1 MSARELDPDGE
12 LRGLAGDC
20 VHCGFCLP
28 ACPTY
33 QLWGEEMDSPRGR
46 IHLITQ
52 ILDGQPAT
60 ATAAAHLDR
69 CLGCMA
75 CVPACPSGVRYD
87 RLIEAA
93 REWAEDATEPDPA
106 AQATPGTAGASGT
119 ASGLGA
125 TVAGADGTNGADGT
139 SGKAG
144 LRGATAAAEVQSAD
158 AAGSADADP
167 AHAGAPYADA
177 PYAGADSAGSSF
189 AAAGPATADPGTAD
203 PATADPADAPVAGEA
218 WVGEAWTSAGAARQ
232 APAPP
237 AANRALPARSR
248 RDRAVRRAI
257 FETFPYPQ
265 RLRVLIAPLRVAQ
278 RAGADRLLARSDL
291 VARLAPELAAALRVA
306 PPPAPRTASTG
317 TPGRARAGAR
327 RPRLT
332 RTGTPGRVAGL
343 PERIPARGERRA
355 VVGMLTGCVQQ
366 VFFPDVNAATAR
378 VLAAEGCDVIV
389 ARGQGCCGALSM
401 HGGRRAEAAGFARR
415 TIEAFEQAGV
425 DTVVVNA
432 AGCGSA
438 MKEYGQLLS
447 DDPDWA
453 ARAAALGAKVAD
465 FSEFLAGLG
474 AAAPRHPLPLTAVYQ
489 DACHLGHAQGITRQP
504 RELLAAIPGLRLAE
518 IGDGGTCCGS
528 AGIYN
533 LVQPEAA
540 TALGARKAQSVWGAG
555 GELLVS
561 ANPGCAMQIAAAL
574 RAQGTPM
581 PVAHVAQ
588 VLDASLRGL
597 PASALLG

>member
-1 MSARELDPDGE
+1 MSAPELDPGGE
-12 LRGLAGDC
+12 LRGIAGDC

-52 ILDGQPAT
+52 ILDGQPG
-60 ATAAAHLDR
+60 TAAAATHLDR

-93 REWAEDATEPDPA
+93 REWAEDATGEAPA
-106 AQATPGTAGASGT
+106 VTAAAAGSPGATAADT
-119 ASGLGA
+119 GA
-125 TVAGADGTNGADGT
+125 TVAGADG
-139 SGKAG
+139 
-144 LRGATAAAEVQSAD
+144 
-158 AAGSADADP
+158 
-167 AHAGAPYADA
+167 
-177 PYAGADSAGSSF
+177 
-189 AAAGPATADPGTAD
+189 AGPGPAATRPAGPG
-203 PATADPADAPVAGEA
+203 PAGTRPADQPVAGEA
-218 WVGEAWTSAGAARQ
+218 WVGEAWTSAEPAQ
-232 APAPP
+232 APPAPP
-237 AANRALPARSR
+237 PPDRALPARSR

-257 FETFPYPQ
+257 FETFPYPR
-265 RLRVLIAPLRVAQ
+265 RLRLLIAPLRVAQ

-291 VARLAPELAAALRVA
+291 VTRLAPELAAALKVA
-306 PPPAPRTASTG
+306 PPPRG
-317 TPGRARAGAR
+317 KRAGQGGR
-327 RPRLT
+327 MGR
-332 RTGTPGRVAGL
+332 GTAL

-389 ARGQGCCGALSM
+389 APGQGCCGALSL
-401 HGGRRAEAAGFARR
+401 HGGRRAEAAAFARH
-415 TIEAFEQAGV
+415 TIEAFERAGV
-425 DTVVVNA
+425 DAIVVNA

-438 MKEYGQLLS
+438 MKEYGPLLAG
-447 DDPDWA
+447 DPQWA
-453 ARAAALGAKVAD
+453 ERAAALSRRVED
-465 FSEFLAGLG
+465 FSEFLARLG
-474 AAAPRHPLPLTAVYQ
+474 PAAPRHPLPLTAVYQ

-504 RELLAAIPGLRLAE
+504 RELLAGIPDLRLAE

-561 ANPGCAMQIAAAL
+561 ANPGCAMQISAAL

-581 PVAHVAQ
+581 PVAHTAQ

-597 PASALLG
+597 PASALLGR